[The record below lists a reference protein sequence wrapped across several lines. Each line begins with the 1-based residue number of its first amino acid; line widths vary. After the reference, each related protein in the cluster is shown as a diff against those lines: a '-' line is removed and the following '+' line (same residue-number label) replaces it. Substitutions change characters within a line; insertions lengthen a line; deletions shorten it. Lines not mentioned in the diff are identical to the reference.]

1 MASFGEC
8 RNTYATFFWVRSTL
22 LPQSHTCFS
31 ASRLVIPYVSWIF
44 AESCS
49 RLPDICWRSSELSLA
64 QFSFAEAI
72 NCSHL
77 LSTCSQFIN
86 VSLGLRQFIRWLSV
100 HRHSILGTL
109 PDRLDL
115 TPILNVTGV
124 GRYCHIRNAEKVF
137 LEYV

>member
-8 RNTYATFFWVRSTL
+8 SDTYATFFWVRSTL

-64 QFSFAEAI
+64 QFSFAEPI
-72 NCSHL
+72 NCCHL
-77 LSTCSQFIN
+77 LSTCSQFIP
-86 VSLGLRQFIRWLSV
+86 VSLVNYCWPSSCYLPPTSSISSVSAWLQSSSGLLLVLS
-100 HRHSILGTL
+100 RDS
-109 PDRLDL
+109 
-115 TPILNVTGV
+115 
-124 GRYCHIRNAEKVF
+124 
-137 LEYV
+137 